1 MAEDT
6 WTLCNFFSTVS
17 IEIIIFS
24 VMVVILYIL
33 SKEDQNKTDLDK
45 ERAEKK
51 SMLSYEQ

>member
-51 SMLSYEQ
+51 IHAKL